1 VNKLYYLELLYN
13 LKFKYLINK
22 SYQEIK
28 LKNKIKELKKKF
40 EE

>member
-1 VNKLYYLELLYN
+1 MKNIYYLELLYN
-13 LKFKYLINK
+13 LKFQYLINK

-28 LKNKIKELKKKF
+28 LRNKIKELKKKF